1 MTAVVCC
8 RGDCDHTHKKYVYQ
22 GLNSC
27 QGAKQFYGGEG
38 ECVYGCL
45 GHGDCMNVCP
55 NGAIRI
61 ENGIAQID
69 PYICTGCGI
78 CSKVCPNQVI
88 HVVPSDST
96 IAVLCSN
103 TEPGAGAR
111 KACSH
116 ACIGCRR
123 CERECPEGA
132 ITVRNNLASINYE
145 KCVSCGICAET
156 CPTGA
161 AQVRLDYFLEQ
172 TQPKQP
178 DASA

>member
-1 MTAVVCC
+1 
-8 RGDCDHTHKKYVYQ
+8 
-22 GLNSC
+22 
-27 QGAKQFYGGEG
+27 
-38 ECVYGCL
+38 
-45 GHGDCMNVCP
+45 MNACP

-61 ENGIAQID
+61 QNGIAQID

-78 CSKVCPNQVI
+78 CSKVCPNHVI
-88 HVVPSDST
+88 HVVPSEST

-145 KCVSCGICAET
+145 KCASCGICAET

-161 AQVRLDYFLEQ
+161 AQVRLDYFLAQ
-172 TQPKQP
+172 TQPKQEHV
-178 DASA
+178 SA